1 MNKIKTSKIAT
12 IFVMTLLLSSIMALT
27 PMAKPAA
34 AQLVSSGGSPTQGY
48 LNTKGQFV
56 AAIGGPLPSGVT
68 PDITIP
74 TKAYLAVTP
83 DPVGVGQTI
92 LVNIWTVPGID
103 VARYRT
109 GYTVTITKPD
119 GTTDTVGPLNSF
131 KGDGTAY
138 FTYTVGQVGT
148 WKFQFSYPGDYYPA
162 GNYTENAGAFFLA
175 IFGITTNTWTSF
187 PQSMYY
193 TPSSTPVTS
202 ITVQQAQVMSYPTS
216 ALPGPGDY
224 WTRPI
229 QPDNRAWWVIAGN
242 YPAVGQLG
250 GGADWPANTNP
261 YQTSAYSFVPYVTG
275 PTSAHIVWRM
285 QTADSG
291 LIGGTQGQTSLTGE
305 FGGATPT
312 VIYNGRCYMPVT
324 IGSNSFLDCFNLQT
338 GQLYW
343 QIPNPIPTSS
353 MFGMVFS
360 SAVYLSYSSG
370 YAETPGGSA
379 SSMGA
384 GVSLVCLTPNLVD
397 IDPFSGAITAN
408 ITLPA
413 YLSGTILVDAP
424 YAFSIQTLGN
434 PYYPFGGGSP
444 PSYQLLNWSIAGTDP
459 NFADR
464 IVSNITWP
472 LSSIPTTT
480 DFQAGV
486 AVNIAGISPSS
497 ETFNTVGTML
507 TAYSIRTG
515 AMLWNTTTTNV
526 MYSFVACA
534 DQGKVAVLMQN
545 GGFWEA
551 WNLDSG
557 SIAWTSPEMN
567 YPWGES
573 AFGDYGCQSA
583 YGLLYR
589 ESYDGVYAFNWTNG
603 AIAWHFMAP
612 SVPFE
617 TPYSGNMS
625 FNMGATIADGMIY
638 TFNTEHTPTE
648 PITRGWSLWC
658 INALTGAEIWNVTGS
673 MSAGG
678 VADGYLTA
686 GNAYDGYTYV
696 FGMGP
701 SATTVSAPQ
710 TAITA
715 GQSVTITGTV
725 LDQSPGDL
733 GSITNPAVRTDF
745 PKTVP
750 CVSDASM
757 ATYMDYLYM
766 QAPINGI
773 WGNATITG
781 VPVVISAVAPNSATT
796 PIATVTTDGTS
807 GTFGYTWTAPT
818 TPGLYKI
825 TATFAG
831 DDSYSYSSATT
842 YATVVA
848 PTATATPTPTPT
860 VTPPS
865 NLANTTDLI
874 TYIAI
879 AVIAIIVAIAIVGAL
894 ILRKHA

>member
-1 MNKIKTSKIAT
+1 MNKSKTAKIAT
-12 IFVMTLLLSSIMALT
+12 IFVLTLLIASLMALT
-27 PMAKPAA
+27 PLAKPAA

-48 LNTKGQFV
+48 LNTNGQFV
-56 AAIGGPLPSGVT
+56 AAIGGPLPAGVT
-68 PDITIP
+68 PDITVP
-74 TKAYLAVTP
+74 TKAFLAVTP

-92 LVNIWTVPGID
+92 LVNIWTTPGID
-103 VARYRT
+103 VERYRT

-131 KGDGTAY
+131 KGDGTCY

-148 WKFQFSYPGDYYPA
+148 WKFQFSYPGGYYAA
-162 GNYTENAGAFFLA
+162 GNYTENAGAFML
-175 IFGITTNTWTSF
+175 FGAPTTNVSF
-187 PQSMYY
+187 PLSMYY

-202 ITVQQAQVMSYPTS
+202 ITVQQAMVSSWPASPLPT
-216 ALPGPGDY
+216 DY

-229 QPDNRAWWVIAGN
+229 QPDNREWWVIAGN
-242 YPAVGQLG
+242 YPATGQVG

-261 YQTSAYSFVPYVTG
+261 YVTSAYSFTPYVQA
-275 PTSAHIVWRM
+275 PTSAHILWRI
-285 QTADSG
+285 QTSDAG
-291 LIGGTQGQTSLTGE
+291 LIGGTKGTNSIVSE
-305 FGGATPT
+305 FGGTTPL
-312 VIYNGRCYMPVT
+312 VIYNGRGYQNIQVGNNQLLECYN
-324 IGSNSFLDCFNLQT
+324 IQT
-338 GQLYW
+338 GQVYW
-343 QIPNPIPTSS
+343 QIPSPFAAVSF
-353 MFGMVFS
+353 FGMLF
-360 SAVYLSYSSG
+360 APTVYISYTTG
-370 YAETPGGSA
+370 TTETPGGSA
-379 SSMGA
+379 SSYTA
-384 GVSLVCLTPNLVD
+384 GVSLVSIGSNLVKV
-397 IDPFSGAITAN
+397 DPFSGETTLN
-408 ITLPA
+408 VTLPTGITGGTLYA
-413 YLSGTILVDAP
+413 DPFALSVQTI
-424 YAFSIQTLGN
+424 GN
-434 PYYPFGGGSP
+434 PYYPYFGPP
-444 PSYQLLNWSIAGTDP
+444 PSYYLVNWSIAGSDPVFTD
-459 NFADR
+459 R
-464 IVSNITWP
+464 VVSNITWP
-472 LSSIPTTT
+472 LSSLPSTT

-486 AVNIAGISPSS
+486 AVTVNSISPSP
-497 ETFNTVGTML
+497 ETSNVLGTIV
-507 TAYSIRTG
+507 TAYSITTG
-515 AMLWNTTTTNV
+515 QMLWNKTTTDV
-526 MYSFVACA
+526 VYAGVAQA

-545 GGFWEA
+545 GGFWDA
-551 WNLDSG
+551 WNIETG
-557 SIAWTSPEMN
+557 AVAWTSQAMD
-567 YPWGES
+567 YPWGTS
-573 AFGDYGCQSA
+573 AFGDYGSQSA
-583 YGLLYR
+583 YGLIYR

-638 TFNTEHTPTE
+638 TFNTEHTPTQ
-648 PITRGWSLWC
+648 PVSRGWSLWC
-658 INALTGAEIWNVTGS
+658 INALTGAEIWNITGS

-715 GQSVTITGTV
+715 GQNVTITGTV

-848 PTATATPTPTPT
+848 PPTATATPTPT

-879 AVIAIIVAIAIVGAL
+879 AVIAIIIAIAIVGIL